1 MTIDFHT
8 YVDHLPATPL
18 GLLDECWRVEHLCS
32 RCHQRVEADKLIAH
46 ARHHETEVVAD
57 S

>member
-8 YVDHLPATPL
+8 YVEHLPATPL
-18 GLLDECWRVEHLCS
+18 GLLSECWRVEHHCS
-32 RCHQRVEADKLIAH
+32 QCHQRVEPDKLIAH
-46 ARHHETEVVAD
+46 ARQHEKEVTAN

>member
-8 YVDHLPATPL
+8 HVDHLPATPL
-18 GLLDECWRVEHLCS
+18 GLLGECCRVEHLCS
-32 RCHQRVEADKLIAH
+32 RCHQPVDPDQLISH
-46 ARHHETEVVAD
+46 VRQHEKEETAD

>member
-8 YVDHLPATPL
+8 HVDHLPATPL
-18 GLLDECWRVEHLCS
+18 GLLGECWRVEHLCS
-32 RCHQRVEADKLIAH
+32 RCHHHVEADQLIAH